1 MLVMYTGLQRY
12 LEGTKMNEKNLA
24 IMEKSLDIL
33 TKFQKWRLGKVDDYP
48 FDPKELTGA
57 INVAI
62 DLLQLT
68 TVNARAKA

>member
-1 MLVMYTGLQRY
+1 MKNI
-12 LEGTKMNEKNLA
+12 GTKMNEKNLA
-24 IMEKSLDIL
+24 TMEKSLDIL
-33 TKFQKWRLGKVDDYP
+33 KEFQKWRLGKVDEYN

-68 TVNARAKA
+68 VVNNARAGT